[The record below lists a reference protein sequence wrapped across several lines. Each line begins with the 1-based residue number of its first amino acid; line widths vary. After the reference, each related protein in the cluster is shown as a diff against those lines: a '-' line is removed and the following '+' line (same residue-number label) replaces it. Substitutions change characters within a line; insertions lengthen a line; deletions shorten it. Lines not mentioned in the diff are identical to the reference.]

1 MTCLYN
7 TGGTQD
13 ENGTLGPKRMERK
26 TKIIQARGPKIDCSR
41 STSTTITNN
50 QINRI
55 VNCKYFLKISSWMIN
70 FIILTYNSLNSMI
83 ETTVNDAYPQQF
95 ERASCNT
102 VIL

>member
-1 MTCLYN
+1 
-7 TGGTQD
+7 
-13 ENGTLGPKRMERK
+13 
-26 TKIIQARGPKIDCSR
+26 
-41 STSTTITNN
+41 
-50 QINRI
+50 
-55 VNCKYFLKISSWMIN
+55 MIN